1 MRIIFDDAGD
11 VPASLIE
18 KFGIEMIPVN
28 ITFGTEQFLS
38 SINMYHNDFYQKVK
52 TVGDHNFPKTS
63 QPTPFQF
70 EELYRKLIAQGD
82 KEFLTI
88 VVSEKLSGTYA
99 SAEAAARELAGQA
112 TFHLYDSEFGSAPQ
126 GLMVAEAAQ
135 MDAAGA
141 DYAAIKDRLD
151 EMKREMAVYFLI
163 DSLEYA
169 VKGGRVSTLRSTMAS
184 LLNIKPI
191 MVMKN
196 GVIDEAAKVRTYKK
210 ALTTMIGLTKDEVGD
225 QPVTLAV
232 MHGGAPEA
240 GQSLLELARQHFNIV
255 EEYMVNMAI
264 AVAINLGPGAVGLV
278 ASPVKK

>member
-11 VPASLIE
+11 VPADQIE
-18 KFGIEMIPVN
+18 EYGLVMIPVN
-28 ITFGTEQFLS
+28 VTFGTEQFLS
-38 SINMYHNDFYQKVK
+38 SVDMFHDDFYQKVK
-52 TVGDHNFPKTS
+52 TVGAHNFPKTS

-70 EELYRKLIAQGD
+70 EELFRKLIDQGD

-126 GLMVAEAAQ
+126 GLMAMEAAR
-135 MDAAGA
+135 MHAAGA
-141 DYAAIKDRLD
+141 DYAAIKERLD

-169 VKGGRVSTLRSTMAS
+169 VKGGRVSALRSTMAS

-191 MVMKN
+191 MMMKN

-210 ALTTMIGLTKDEVGD
+210 ALSTMIELTKSEVGD
-225 QPVTLAV
+225 RPVALAV
-232 MHGGAPEA
+232 IHAGAPEA

-255 EEYMVNMAI
+255 EEYLVDMAI

-278 ASPVKK
+278 AVPVRG